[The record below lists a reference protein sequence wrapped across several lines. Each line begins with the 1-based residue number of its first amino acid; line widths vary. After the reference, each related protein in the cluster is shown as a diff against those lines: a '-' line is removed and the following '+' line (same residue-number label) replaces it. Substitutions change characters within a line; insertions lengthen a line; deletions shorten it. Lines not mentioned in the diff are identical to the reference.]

1 MCTGIEIALIA
12 GVALSAA
19 SAVSQGKQQNNQA
32 KFRAAVQRQ
41 QADRARQE
49 AAAQAADIRRQRSRE
64 QSRLRARLAAAGI
77 DTSSG
82 SALLSLETLSGDA
95 ELEALTAIN
104 RGSVREFEARASASD
119 LLAGGNAAEQA
130 GFMSAGTT
138 LLSSAGRF
146 GGG

>member
-1 MCTGIEIALIA
+1 M
-12 GVALSAA
+12 
-19 SAVSQGKQQNNQA
+19 
-32 KFRAAVQRQ
+32 QRQ

-64 QSRLRARLAAAGI
+64 QSRLRARLSAAGI